1 MTFINCAAV
10 GGDSASELRATMQ
23 TMDISIE
30 PASGA
35 AERTPSTGRRFGLA
49 LALAILAFV
58 PAATPARPDPV
69 DPALKAA
76 VDGPWRE
83 PANRARDAWRHPV
96 ESLTFWGLKPDMTV
110 VEVDP
115 GVRGWWTEILAPY
128 ARATGGT
135 YIAALP
141 DRAEANAVDSPE
153 AAHAAFWKGVA
164 DNSIF
169 GDVKAYDFGPQ
180 HPDSIPAGSADLV
193 LVARAFHNWARAGDA
208 TDVYLRA
215 FFAILKPGGILAVEQ
230 HRAPEGADPR
240 AGTGYV
246 PESYVI
252 DAARKAGFAL
262 EARSEVNA
270 NPLDTGDYPF
280 GVWTLPP
287 TRRSAPQGQPPNP
300 NFDQTKYDAIGESDR
315 MTLKFRKPE

>member
-1 MTFINCAAV
+1 M
-10 GGDSASELRATMQ
+10 S
-23 TMDISIE
+23 
-30 PASGA
+30 
-35 AERTPSTGRRFGLA
+35 PSTGEAPRAMERAHLAKFSLPLLAA
-49 LALAILAFV
+49 LAAAALLV
-58 PAATPARPDPV
+58 SATPARAEPA
-69 DPALKAA
+69 DPALRAA
-76 VDGPWRE
+76 VDGAWRE
-83 PANRARDAWRHPV
+83 PANRARDVWRHPA
-96 ESLTFWGLKPDMTV
+96 ESLSFWGLKPGMTV

-141 DRAEANAVDSPE
+141 DRAQAAGGPESPE
-153 AAHAAFWKGVA
+153 AAHAAFWNGVSDKA
-164 DNSIF
+164 VF
-169 GDVKAYDFGPQ
+169 GEVKAYDFGPQ

-193 LVARAFHNWARAGDA
+193 LVARAFHNWARQGDA
-208 TDVYLRA
+208 TEVYMRA
-215 FFAILKPGGILAVEQ
+215 FFTLLKPGGILAVEQ

-252 DAARKAGFAL
+252 DAARKAGFTL
-262 EARSEVNA
+262 EAKSEINA
-270 NPLDTGDYPF
+270 NPRDTRDYPF

-300 NFDQTKYDAIGESDR
+300 TFDHAKYDAIGESDR